1 MSHLRGATWQQR
13 SDFPSADPGARRR
26 KAVLVASL
34 RARDAKLFVD
44 FRYRGQRCREPLRRL
59 DTPGQ
64 RLEAQVLVDRLAQA
78 LDRESFDYATFFPR
92 SPSLR
97 RHAGW
102 SDGMAAREPVPT
114 LEAFATRWQAE
125 KAPGW
130 RIATRRAVAG
140 ILSLHLLPRW
150 GHRRVDQVGRTDLLA
165 LRAELGCAPYGDRGP
180 RSPKTLNRICGVAK
194 SLLDEAALRHGFA
207 NPIADLRRLRQPR
220 TEVVPF
226 SMPEVHRILAAV
238 DSAWHDYLVVRFF
251 TGLRTGELH
260 GLKWNRVDFARR
272 SVQVCE
278 AFSGGRTE
286 ATKTEGSRR
295 DVQMSTPVLQALLR
309 QRERIQGRSDYV
321 FTSAHGGPLHI
332 NNVTDRFWT
341 PLLARLG
348 IPYRRLYQTR
358 HTCATFWLA
367 AGEVPEWIARQLGH
381 ASTALLFSTYSRYV
395 PNLTRTDGSAMERL
409 LAQAR
414 PARPKLDSRPARDRC
429 RSIDHTTISAQTE
442 LFS

>member
-1 MSHLRGATWQQR
+1 M
-13 SDFPSADPGARRR
+13 
-26 KAVLVASL
+26 ASL
-34 RARDAKLFVD
+34 RSRDSKLFVD
-44 FRYRGQRCREPLRRL
+44 FRYRGQRCREPLGRL

-78 LDRESFDYATFFPR
+78 VDRESFDYATFFPR

-102 SDGMAAREPVPT
+102 GARIAVPEPVPT
-114 LEAFATRWQAE
+114 LEAFAARWQAE

-140 ILSLHLLPRW
+140 ILSLHLIPRW
-150 GHRRVDQVGRTDLLA
+150 GHRRVDQVGRSDLLA
-165 LRAELGCAPYGDRGP
+165 LRAELGCVPYGDRGP
-180 RSPKTLNRICGVAK
+180 RSPRTLNRICGVAK

-220 TEVVPF
+220 TEIVPF

-238 DSAWHDYLVVRFF
+238 EPAWHDYLVVRFF

-260 GLKWNRVDFARR
+260 GLKWNRVDFDRR
-272 SVQVCE
+272 CIEVRE

-295 DVQMSTPVLQALLR
+295 DVQMSTPVRQALLR
-309 QRERIQGRSDYV
+309 QRGRADGDSDYV
-321 FTSAHGGPLHI
+321 FTSSKGGPLHI
-332 NNVTDRFWT
+332 NNVTDRFWA

-409 LAQAR
+409 LAQAGPALPKRDVTPTKRTTSLDR
-414 PARPKLDSRPARDRC
+414 PHSRRRTNRIALVTGSPGAPR
-429 RSIDHTTISAQTE
+429 T
-442 LFS
+442 